1 MRRSKERKFYE
12 WMLHHFVASTLILF
26 SMMCNEVA
34 AGVMTLI
41 VHDASDIFLAGGRF
55 YFEAHFPKNKVV
67 TAIILVSLFLVWI
80 YLRLVVYPFCLL
92 ASVYVNKP
100 EPTDEWYIIN
110 YEYLYLLSMAFLLVA
125 MHIYWTFYMFK
136 SAYISLNKKEIVNDY
151 DVHKKK

>member
-1 MRRSKERKFYE
+1 
-12 WMLHHFVASTLILF
+12 MLHHFVASTLILF

-67 TAIILVSLFLVWI
+67 TAIILVSLFVVWI
-80 YLRLVVYPFCLL
+80 YMRLFVFPFCLL

-100 EPTDEWYIIN
+100 LPTD
-110 YEYLYLLSMAFLLVA
+110 
-125 MHIYWTFYMFK
+125 
-136 SAYISLNKKEIVNDY
+136 
-151 DVHKKK
+151 